1 MEIHTDPYTVR
12 MIKKERVH
20 DIVVV
25 RTNRYYFGYILF
37 KFLVKKRLTL
47 GIKSAIVYT

>member
-20 DIVVV
+20 DIVDVLSSLALI
-25 RTNRYYFGYILF
+25 GIILDIF
-37 KFLVKKRLTL
+37 YLNFW
-47 GIKSAIVYT
+47 

>member
-20 DIVVV
+20 DIVVALSSLALI
-25 RTNRYYFGYILF
+25 GIILDIF
-37 KFLVKKRLTL
+37 YLNFW
-47 GIKSAIVYT
+47 

>member
-25 RTNRYYFGYILF
+25 LSSLALTGIILDIF
-37 KFLVKKRLTL
+37 YLNFW
-47 GIKSAIVYT
+47 